1 MKNATKTVATCALLA
16 IGTVSATMVAKTLKV
31 TEGNLTYLFEDAQA
45 GAMLFSEGETLEV
58 QGKIFDIASIKEIA
72 VIDDESVDNQVTVTY
87 SEGKADV
94 EVAGN
99 IAKYITATI
108 DGAHVALTQSDE
120 VGDDTCGEITY
131 ILAGEA
137 SDGGFT
143 ITGGYKCS
151 IELHGVTLTNPSG
164 AAIDIQ
170 NGKRTAIRVQEG
182 TVNNLTDG
190 VGGKQ
195 KACLYSKGHIEF
207 KQKGTLNVVGNTG
220 HAISAKEQIEIKNTK
235 INVTAAVKDGLNCN
249 CYFLMESGELNIS
262 GTNDD
267 GIQVAFKDAEGARE
281 VEDTGSI
288 TIKGGTITA
297 SITADAAKAIKCEG
311 DFTMSKGTIN
321 ATVNGGG
328 LWDADKLKTKASAC
342 IGVDGNVD
350 ISGGTFNLLAT
361 GGGGKGINVD
371 GKLTVSGG
379 TIDIDT
385 TGGLCAYVSGKIN
398 NAYTGNAD
406 NLKSDYKSSPKG
418 IKCDGGIEI
427 NGGTIDIY
435 TKGASGEGMESKTTL
450 TINDGDI
457 TIRAYEDGTNSSSH
471 TYINGG
477 KLTVTTGT
485 GDAIDSNGAIYV
497 TGGRI
502 CVIGAGGS
510 EQGFDAGDGYTIYIT
525 GGEIL
530 AAGGGN
536 SAPTTSTSTQAYVTL
551 TQAVTAGQTVEL
563 KDGDTVLLSF
573 VVPEKYSSTAASA
586 PKFGPGGWGWGGTGS
601 GSALLLSCP
610 EMVSGKTYTI
620 VAGTTTT
627 TSTAKT
633 TGGSTGP
640 GIR

>member
-1 MKNATKTVATCALLA
+1 MKTTTKTVATFALLA

-31 TEGNLTYLFEDAQA
+31 TEGNLTYLFEDAQT
-45 GAMLFSEGETLEV
+45 GAMLFSEGKTLEV
-58 QGKIFDIASIKEIA
+58 QGKTFDISSIKEIA
-72 VIDDESVDNQVTVTY
+72 VTDDESVDNQVTVTY
-87 SEGKADV
+87 SEGHADI

-99 IAKYITATI
+99 IAKYITATV
-108 DGAHVALTQSDE
+108 DGAHVSLTQSDE

-131 ILAGEA
+131 ILTGEA

-170 NGKRTAIRVQEG
+170 NGKRTAIRVQEN
-182 TVNNLTDG
+182 TVNTLIDG
-190 VGGKQ
+190 ASGSQ
-195 KACLYSKGHIEF
+195 KACLYSKGHMEF
-207 KQKGTLNVVGNTG
+207 KQKGTLNVIGNKA
-220 HAISAKEQIEIKNTK
+220 HAISAKEEIEIKNTK
-235 INVTAAVKDGLNCN
+235 INITAAEKDGLNCN
-249 CYFLMESGELNIS
+249 RYFLMESGELNIS
-262 GTNDD
+262 GTKDD
-267 GIQVAFKDAEGARE
+267 GIQVAYKDSENRE
-281 VEDTGSI
+281 AEDTGSI

-297 SITADAAKAIKCEG
+297 DVTCDAAKAIKCEG

-321 ATVNGGG
+321 ATVSGGG
-328 LWDADKLKTKASAC
+328 LWDADKVKTKASAC

-350 ISGGTFNLLAT
+350 ISGGTFTLRAT

-371 GKLTVSGG
+371 GKFVVSGG
-379 TIDIDT
+379 TIDIT
-385 TGGLCAYVSGKIN
+385 TSGGLCAYVSGKIN
-398 NAYTGNAD
+398 NSYTGNAD

-427 NGGTIDIY
+427 NGGKINIY

-477 KLTVTTGT
+477 TLTVTTGT

-551 TQAVTAGQTVEL
+551 TQAVNAGETVQL

-573 VVPEKYSSTAASA
+573 VVPDKYSSTAASA

-620 VAGTTTT
+620 VSGTTTT